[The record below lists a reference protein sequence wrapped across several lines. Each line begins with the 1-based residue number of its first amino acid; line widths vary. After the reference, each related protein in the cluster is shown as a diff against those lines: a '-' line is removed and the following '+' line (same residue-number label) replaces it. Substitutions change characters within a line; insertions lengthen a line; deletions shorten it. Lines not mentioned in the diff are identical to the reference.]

1 MPRRRVIAKRE
12 LLPDALYQSP
22 LVTKFINTIMSEGK
36 RSTAERILYQSFDLI
51 KERSGDDP
59 LKIFKKA
66 VDNVKPSLEVKSRR
80 VGGSNYQVPIEVN
93 PNRRLS
99 LSIRW
104 LVGFARARGDGK
116 TMQEKLANELLDAAN
131 LRGGAVKKRE
141 DTHRMAEAN
150 KAFAHYRW

>member
-1 MPRRRVIAKRE
+1 MPRRREIPKRE
-12 LLPDALYQSP
+12 PPPDPIYASS
-22 LVTKFINTIMSEGK
+22 LVTKFVSTVMRDGK
-36 RSTAERILYQSFDLI
+36 RSVAERILYQSLDII
-51 KERSGDDP
+51 KERTGDDP
-59 LKIFKKA
+59 IKVFKKA

-104 LVGFARARGDGK
+104 LVGHARSRGDGK
-116 TMQEKLANELLDAAN
+116 TMQEKFANELLDASN

>member
-1 MPRRRVIAKRE
+1 MPRRRVVAKRE
-12 LLPDALYQSP
+12 LVADALYESP

-59 LKIFKKA
+59 LKVFKKA

-104 LVGFARARGDGK
+104 LVGFARSRGDGK

-141 DTHRMAEAN
+141 DVHRMAEAN

>member
-1 MPRRRVIAKRE
+1 M
-12 LLPDALYQSP
+12 YQSA
-22 LVTKFINTIMSEGK
+22 LVTKFINCVMNDGK
-36 RSTAERILYQSFDLI
+36 RSTAERILYKSFDII
-51 KERSGDDP
+51 KEKTSADP
-59 LKIFKKA
+59 LTVFKTA
-66 VDNVKPSLEVKSRR
+66 IANVKPRLEVKWRR
-80 VGGSNYQVPIEVN
+80 VGGSNYQVPVEVN

-104 LVGFARARGDGK
+104 LVGYATSRGDGK
-116 TMQEKLANELLDAAN
+116 TMQEKLANELLDASN

>member
-12 LLPDALYQSP
+12 LAPDALYGSP
-22 LVTKFINTIMSEGK
+22 LVTKFINTIMLEGR
-36 RSTAERILYQSFDLI
+36 RSTAQRILYQSFDII

-59 LKIFKKA
+59 VKVFKKA

-104 LVGFARARGDGK
+104 LVSYARSRGDGK